1 MDQAV
6 TASQATAPV
15 VPATVEALLA
25 ARRLGAELS
34 LVTSSLLSQDPAR
47 TQVVV
52 ERLIAE
58 ALAAARA
65 AGLSDLHEAAAAD
78 VHVTAAARRCVLAG
92 LMVSLS
98 LGRPTM
104 AATTTGS
111 STPTSEGGTIL
122 LGA

>member
-6 TASQATAPV
+6 TAPPTTAPV
-15 VPATVEALLA
+15 VPATVEALLC

-34 LVTSSLLSQDPAR
+34 LITSSLLSQDPER
-47 TQVVV
+47 TRMVV

-65 AGLSDLHEAAAAD
+65 AGLADLHEAAAAD
-78 VHVTAAARRCVLAG
+78 VHVAPAARRCVLAG

-98 LGRPTM
+98 LGRP
-104 AATTTGS
+104 AGATTTSTTS
-111 STPTSEGGTIL
+111 SGGDPIL